1 MIRRLISTII
11 CKILLKTL
19 NCRRLIQKQTPKTFC
34 MKNKNKR
41 VLNLTTNTLA
51 YQIHL
56 SLNKNQEIIN
66 SRKANLIKI

>member
-1 MIRRLISTII
+1 
-11 CKILLKTL
+11 
-19 NCRRLIQKQTPKTFC
+19 